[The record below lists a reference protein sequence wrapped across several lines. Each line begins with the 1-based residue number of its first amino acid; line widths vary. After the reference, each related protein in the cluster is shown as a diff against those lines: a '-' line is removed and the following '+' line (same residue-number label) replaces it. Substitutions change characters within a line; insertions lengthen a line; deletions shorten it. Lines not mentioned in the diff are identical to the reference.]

1 MKKTII
7 FTLVTIILLSTF
19 AACNPSQKDDA
30 SIPSDTS
37 NGIGGAANSQSNTN
51 RPGSIDTPSVEN
63 TRPNYSSTID
73 TSNNTNA
80 NDYDEPI
87 DPPIEDNEPIDTPI
101 DDEPD
106 GPIDPSGEDSKEEDE
121 PVDVPTSPSPTDTQ
135 INIETTSPQPETT
148 DKTVENISPS
158 INLGG
163 KIINIV
169 SRNHPWNIDEIK
181 VETQTADP
189 INDAVFKRTATVEKN
204 LNITIKNTL
213 IPCNTNNGTTENFV
227 VIEELKKT
235 NGPDCPYHLIA
246 NNVYTS
252 FGNISEGY
260 FRNLRD
266 VSTLNLENNY
276 WATYFNPEA
285 SIGNQQY
292 VATGAASLTLRRFI
306 FVTFFNKDLADH
318 YDLENLYD
326 VVKEGRWT
334 LDYQANITSNMWT
347 EEDGENGKTEGDS
360 YGFITD
366 DGLCV
371 DVYVSAC
378 DLKIL
383 LKDSDDFYVL
393 APEKEKADKMI
404 SKINNLY
411 WKSGAT
417 YVFARKGDYSHF
429 DKMREKFAAGE
440 TTMIT
445 ERLLAAESVIL
456 RNMEAPYGIIPI
468 PKLDDSQKQ
477 YFSHAHDMFTVF
489 GIVNS
494 ATTDS
499 IVDDLGIVLE
509 SIAIESQNIVTPAY
523 YEVALKGKYSKDSE
537 SWEMLDMIVEN
548 LKINGGVLYT
558 TKLDN
563 LTQKFRVAA
572 TEKKNDS
579 SSIFNPV
586 KLQVLQRALTAM
598 QKEIKD
604 FQNS

>member
-1 MKKTII
+1 MKKVII
-7 FTLVTIILLSTF
+7 FILVIVILLSTL
-19 AACNPSQKDDA
+19 AACASNNEDDA
-30 SIPSDTS
+30 SDISDTQS
-37 NGIGGAANSQSNTN
+37 SIGNVNASQSNTN
-51 RPGSIDTPSVEN
+51 GPGLTDTPSVD
-63 TRPNYSSTID
+63 TRPIHSSTVEAPD
-73 TSNNTNA
+73 NTEA
-80 NDYDEPI
+80 NDFD
-87 DPPIEDNEPIDTPI
+87 EPIDTPI
-101 DDEPD
+101 DDEQ
-106 GPIDPSGEDSKEEDE
+106 DE
-121 PVDVPTSPSPTDTQ
+121 PVDPSIESEEEDAPVTPPATSPSST
-135 INIETTSPQPETT
+135 EARPETSEQ
-148 DKTVENISPS
+148 KVEHLSPS

-163 KIINIV
+163 KEINIV

-181 VETQTADP
+181 VEKQTADP
-189 INDAVFKRTATVEKN
+189 INDAVFKRTAAVEKN
-204 LNITIKNTL
+204 LNITIKSTL
-213 IPCNTNNGTTENFV
+213 IPCATNNGTTENFV

-246 NNVYTS
+246 NNAYTS
-252 FGNISEGY
+252 FANIAEGY

-266 VSTLNLENNY
+266 VSTLNLENSY
-276 WATYFNPEA
+276 WSTHFNPEA

-306 FVTFFNKDLADH
+306 FVTFFNKDLAT
-318 YDLENLYD
+318 YYNLENLYD

-334 LDYQANITSNMWT
+334 LDYQADIISNMWT
-347 EEDGENGKTEGDS
+347 EEDGESGKTEGDS

-378 DLKIL
+378 DLNIL
-383 LKDSDDFYVL
+383 IKDSDDFYVL
-393 APEKEKADKMI
+393 ASEKEKADKMM

-417 YVFARKGDYSHF
+417 YVFARQGDYSQF
-429 DKMREKFAAGE
+429 DKMREKFASGE

-445 ERLLAAESVIL
+445 ERLLAAESEIL
-456 RNMEAPYGIIPI
+456 RNMESPYGILPI

-477 YFSHAHDMFTVF
+477 YYSHAHDQFTVF

-499 IVDDLGIVLE
+499 MVDDLGTVLE
-509 SIAIESQNIVTPAY
+509 CIAIESQNIVTPAY

-563 LTQKFRVAA
+563 LSQKFREAA
-572 TEKKNDS
+572 TAKKNDCS
-579 SSIFNPV
+579 FIFNAIRI
-586 KLQVLQRALTAM
+586 QILQRALNAM
-598 QKEIKD
+598 QQEIKN